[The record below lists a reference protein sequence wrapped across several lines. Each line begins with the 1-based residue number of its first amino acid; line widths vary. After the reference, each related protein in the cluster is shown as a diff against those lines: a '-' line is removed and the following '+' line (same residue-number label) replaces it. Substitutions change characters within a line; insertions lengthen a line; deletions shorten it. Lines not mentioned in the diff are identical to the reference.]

1 MVFSTLQV
9 EASSFRRD
17 AEANARDE
25 RATREP
31 PLTPRPV
38 PDFDLLIRNAE
49 PHAAIGIAD
58 GKIVALSDGSSRET
72 IDAAGLLILPG
83 AIDAHVHFNEPGR
96 ADWEGIATG
105 SRACAAGGTTT
116 FFDMPLN
123 STPPLIDAAAFA
135 KKRAIAERESFVDF
149 AFWGGL
155 VPGNLDQLESLRDC
169 GVIGLKAFMSGS
181 GIDDFPKADPATLKA
196 GMKRAAELGLLVAV
210 HAEIDHPEFI
220 HGTTIR
226 DYLASRPISMELEA
240 IALAIGFAGETGCA
254 LHIVHV
260 SSEAGVRLV
269 QEAAHAGVDVTCETC
284 PHYLVLNEADMER
297 IGALAKCAPP
307 IRDEFQRRQLLHEV
321 ALGNILTI
329 GSDHSPAPASMKT
342 DPDFF
347 KVWGGISGCQH
358 LLALLFD
365 LGIALARIALSTSE
379 NVADRFLLAQR
390 KGRIAPGLDADLVFL
405 DPSATTEITT
415 DSLHYRHRHS
425 PYVGRTLRG
434 KIVRTILRGQ
444 TMMLDGEV
452 SGTPCGTLLTPT
464 QPA

>member
-1 MVFSTLQV
+1 M
-9 EASSFRRD
+9 
-17 AEANARDE
+17 
-25 RATREP
+25 
-31 PLTPRPV
+31 
-38 PDFDLLIRNAE
+38 PDFDLIIRGAS
-49 PHAAIGIAD
+49 PHEAIGIAD
-58 GKIVALSDGSSRET
+58 GKIAALSEGT
-72 IDAAGLLILPG
+72 AHAAIDATGLLVLPG
-83 AIDAHVHFNEPGR
+83 VIDAHVHFNEPGR
-96 ADWEGIATG
+96 AEWEGIATG

-123 STPPLIDAAAFA
+123 STPPLIDAESFA

-149 AFWGGL
+149 ALWGGL
-155 VPGNLDQLESLRDC
+155 VPGNLDQLEALRDC

-210 HAEIDHPEFI
+210 HAEIDHPELI

-240 IALAIGFAGETGCA
+240 IALAIEFAGETGCP

-269 QEAAHAGVDVTCETC
+269 KEAAAAGVDVTCETC
-284 PHYLVLNEADMER
+284 PHYLVLNEADVER

-307 IRDEFQRRQLLHEV
+307 IRDEFQRKQLLHEV
-321 ALGNILTI
+321 EHGNILTI

-342 DPDFF
+342 DADFF

-365 LGIALARIALSTSE
+365 LGLEQGRIALSTSE
-379 NVADRFLLAQR
+379 NVADRFLVAQK
-390 KGRIAPGLDADLVFL
+390 KGRIAPGLDADLVLL
-405 DPSATTEITT
+405 DPHGTTEITAG
-415 DSLHYRHRHS
+415 SLHYRHRHS
-425 PYVGRTLRG
+425 PYVGRTLHGRV
-434 KIVRTILRGQ
+434 VRTVLRGQ
-444 TMMLDGEV
+444 TAMLDGRII
-452 SGTPCGTLLTPT
+452 GAPRGRLLTP
-464 QPA
+464 QP